1 MKILKS
7 FTLTFFFLLFTL
19 TLLPNDVSGKG
30 RINLDYDGK
39 ADFLVFRPS
48 NGTWYG
54 FGTESGSYFQVQW
67 GLSTDSPVAADYDG
81 DGITDVAVFRPETGV
96 WYIRRSTNG
105 QMFAVR
111 WGVSS
116 DSLVPADY
124 DGDGQTD
131 IAVYRPSNGIWYILT
146 STSGYNPRYF
156 DTRAI
161 IPSDV
166 PISQVNPVP
175 ADYDNDDKA
184 DYAVKYNSFWYIRNS
199 DSGTFRAYSLT
210 CGAAYLAPA
219 DYTGDGQDDAG
230 CIQAPSD
237 AAYQWRYI
245 RSQNNQLVTFAW
257 GQGQYNDLPVPDDY
271 DNDGHIDYAVYRQG
285 QWWIYPSNTLHPYV
299 VSFGVGGDVPAQ
311 YSRLRL
317 NYLGG

>member
-1 MKILKS
+1 MKIFKTTALA
-7 FTLTFFFLLFTL
+7 FFFLLTL
-19 TLLPNDVSGKG
+19 ALLPADALGKG

-54 FGTESGSYFQVQW
+54 YGTESGSTFQVQW
-67 GLSTDSPVAADYDG
+67 GLSTDKPVAADYDG
-81 DGITDVAVFRPETGV
+81 DGITDVAVFRPDTGV
-96 WYIRRSTNG
+96 WYVRRSRDG

-111 WGVSS
+111 WGLSS
-116 DSLVPADY
+116 DVLVPGDY

-131 IAVYRPSNGIWYILT
+131 PAVYRPSNGIWYVLT

-161 IPSDV
+161 IPANV

-175 ADYDNDDKA
+175 ADYDNDDKI
-184 DYAVKYNSFWYIRNS
+184 DYAVKYNTFWYIRNS
-199 DSGTFRAYSLT
+199 DSGTFRAYDLS

-219 DYTGDGQDDAG
+219 DYTGDGMDDPG
-230 CIQAPSD
+230 CIVAPSD
-237 AAYQWRYI
+237 GTYQWRHI
-245 RSQNNQLVTFAW
+245 RSQNNQLVTFNW
-257 GQGQYNDLPVPDDY
+257 GQGSSGDIPVPDDY
-271 DNDGHIDYAVYRQG
+271 DNDGHTDYAVYRSG
-285 QWWIYPSNTLHPYV
+285 QWWVYPSNTLHPFV
-299 VSFGVGGDVPAQ
+299 VTWGLAGDVPAQ
-311 YSRLRL
+311 YANLRL